1 MTKSRNF
8 LCLIVATRTY
18 KSGKKPIRASFIK
31 PPKNIFISCMFVSI
45 NNKLQ
50 GNSHHQWLFFQWR
63 QFTAR
68 FGYNRHLT
76 VQFYLINDELL
87 RAIFW
92 EDRELMHTRKKLIFF
107 FFIFAQN
114 IPFGKLL
121 REKIVLFSSNLFFWA
136 KFWKVR
142 KMHIWGS
149 FNASKERNNVVT
161 LTRPFR
167 GKNNCGLT
175 KLLTNFT
182 LLLFFKMM

>member
-8 LCLIVATRTY
+8 LCLIVTTRTY
-18 KSGKKPIRASFIK
+18 KSVKKSVRASFIK

-76 VQFYLINDELL
+76 VQFYLINGELL
-87 RAIFW
+87 RSRI
-92 EDRELMHTRKKLIFF
+92 DGHSQKSHF

-121 REKIVLFSSNLFFWA
+121 REKIVLVSSNFFFWA

-149 FNASKERNNVVT
+149 FNASKERNNVIT
-161 LTRPFR
+161 LTRPLR
-167 GKNNCGLT
+167 GKINCGLT